1 MKTLLVCLDFSDSTK
16 RILDQARMLAA
27 GTYGR
32 IVLLHV
38 AQPDPD
44 FIGYD
49 SDPQALRD
57 QMAAVYHREGTTL
70 QAHADTLAADTDN
83 VEILPLLVQGAIGEK
98 ILEHAKTLDAKMI
111 LMGTHNHGR
120 LHDLLVGSTSQYVLQ
135 HTATPLL
142 LIPAGEEK

>member
-1 MKTLLVCLDFSDSTK
+1 MNTLLVCLDFSDGTG
-16 RILDQARMLAA
+16 RLLRETRALAT
-27 GTYGR
+27 GTYQR

-49 SDPQALRD
+49 HDPEALRD
-57 QMAAVYHREGTTL
+57 QMAAVYHRELDTL
-70 QAHADTLAADTDN
+70 QTHADALAADTN
-83 VEILPLLVQGAIGEK
+83 EIEILPLVVQGPIGEK
-98 ILEHAKTLDAKMI
+98 ILEHAKTLGAKMI

-135 HTATPLL
+135 HTTTPLV
-142 LIPAGEEK
+142 LIPAEEEK